1 MRPTK
6 SLLVVLAA
14 AASLLAGCA
23 SEGAGQGSGGGSPA
37 RRGASGP
44 LAFQSFS
51 AATQD
56 FMKAG
61 LHEFS
66 AKDPQWETTRETWL
80 AKGPEETD
88 FLVQLMWGGLLAA
101 QSGNEPKLVEQ
112 ARHELAKI
120 GEPAVPMLAE
130 CLVGGTVFSLPDPET
145 GGTRDVQVDDLA
157 RREASEI
164 LGLIGAP
171 AVGAV
176 RGALDRAASKSG
188 RRYAIET
195 LGYIGDR
202 GGEAAYQPLLAWAR
216 SEDDVLRVAAIRSL
230 RSFSDETTRSAL
242 IHALDDGDDL
252 VRRKA
257 AESLMARRDTSA
269 VAHIRAAAERAREA
283 AKLSEAAE
291 LDRAA
296 SWIEKHP
303 K

>member
-1 MRPTK
+1 MRSTK
-6 SLLVVLAA
+6 SALLAIAA
-14 AASLLAGCA
+14 VASLLAGCA
-23 SEGAGQGSGGGSPA
+23 SEDGGPGARSEASS
-37 RRGASGP
+37 RRAASGP

-51 AATQD
+51 AQTQT
-56 FMKAG
+56 FMKDG
-61 LHEFS
+61 LHQFS

-80 AKGPEETD
+80 AMGPEEAD
-88 FLVQLMWGGLLAA
+88 FLVQLLWGGLLAA
-101 QSGNEPKLVEQ
+101 QAGNEPKLVEQ
-112 ARHELAKI
+112 ARYELAKI

-130 CLVGGTVFSLPDPET
+130 CLVGGTVFALPDPET
-145 GGTRDVQVDDLA
+145 GGSRNVQVDDLA

-164 LGLIGAP
+164 LGLVGAP

-176 RGALDRAASKSG
+176 RGALERSASKAG

-216 SEDDVLRVAAIRSL
+216 SEDDVLRVAAVRAL

-242 IHALDDGDDL
+242 IQALGDADDL

-269 VAHIRAAAERAREA
+269 VAYIRAAADRAREG